1 MDLSHGN
8 TKEVF
13 FDNQDGYVFFLVT
26 LYVLF
31 NHPETGT
38 TINNKKKMLRSS
50 RSSRSAAGI
59 ERNDAHV
66 AMRSDDR

>member
-1 MDLSHGN
+1 M
-8 TKEVF
+8 F
-13 FDNQDGYVFFLVT
+13 FFLVT
-26 LYVLF
+26 LCVLF